1 MKRLIAALILVL
13 PAATLLAEEGMW
25 TLDNLPT
32 GKIQDTYGV
41 EIDDGWLARVQRA
54 TTRIEGGCTGS
65 FVSPDGLVLTNHHCV
80 RRCVMQIS
88 SAENNVDEEGF
99 LASNR
104 SEEVRCESEQLSV
117 LVEAEEITAQ
127 VMEAIEGKAEVEANE
142 ARKQTLTRLEQAC
155 EDASL
160 ESATGKL
167 SCETVSLYN
176 GGQYFLYKY
185 KRYDDVRLVFVPEAP
200 IAAFGG
206 DPDNFNFPRWC
217 LDMSFLRA
225 YENGEPAKT
234 PDYLTWRAEGAKEG
248 ELVFVT
254 GHPGSTDRQL
264 TVAELETLRNVY
276 LPHYLM
282 RYAELRGRYIQF
294 GKTGEE
300 SYRIVQGGPLLMT
313 ENSIKVRRNEL
324 RALLDDE
331 LFARKV
337 ADENR
342 LREAVAA
349 DPQLA
354 AKYGSAWDE
363 IAAAE
368 KTYLT
373 FIDEYLFLE
382 EAVAFNSTLFDYARS
397 LVRAATERRKPNE
410 ERLREYTEAALPQLR
425 QRTLANRPIYPD
437 LEELDLSF
445 SLDKLREFLG
455 PDSPYVKKVLGQV
468 SPDTL
473 AHALVAG
480 TRLGDAGYREK
491 LWDGGL
497 AAIESSQDPM
507 ILFAR
512 KVDADARGYRKRYED
527 EVEAPERQAS
537 ERIAEARFAVEGT
550 SNYPDATFT
559 LRVTFG
565 AVKGWEEKGE
575 MVYPFTTV
583 GEIFPRVTGDDPFR
597 LPASWL
603 EAQPRLDPDSRF
615 NFVATTDITGGNS
628 GSPAID
634 KQGNLVGLVFDGNI
648 HSIAGSYWF
657 DESVNR
663 TVAVHPAVMLEALKE
678 VYKADHLI
686 EELSAK

>member
-1 MKRLIAALILVL
+1 MKRLIAVLILVL

-25 TLDNLPT
+25 TLDNFPT
-32 GKIQDTYGV
+32 AKIQATYGV
-41 EIDDGWLARVQRA
+41 EIDDAWLARIQRA

-80 RRCVMQIS
+80 RRCTTQIS

-104 SEEVRCESEQLSV
+104 SEEVQCESEQLSV
-117 LVEAEEITAQ
+117 LVEVEEITAQ
-127 VMEAIEGKAEVEANE
+127 VMGAIEGKADVEANE
-142 ARKQTLTRLEQAC
+142 IRKQTLTRMEQAC

-264 TVAELETLRNVY
+264 TVAELKTMRDVS

-300 SYRIVQGGPLLMT
+300 PYRIVQGPLLMT
-313 ENSIKVRRNEL
+313 ENGIKVRRNEL

-331 LFARKV
+331 IFARKLD
-337 ADENR
+337 DENR

-354 AKYGSAWDE
+354 AKYGSAWDD

-368 KTYLT
+368 AAYLT
-373 FIDEYLFLE
+373 FRDEYLFLE
-382 EAVAFNSTLFDYARS
+382 AAVAFRSTLFDYARS
-397 LVRAATERRKPNE
+397 LVRAAEERQKPNE
-410 ERLREYTEAALPQLR
+410 QRLREYTEAALPQLR
-425 QRTLANRPIYPD
+425 QRTLASRPIYPD
-437 LEELDLSF
+437 LEEVDLSF

-455 PDSPYVKKVLGQV
+455 PDSPYVKKVLGRV

-491 LWDGGL
+491 LWDGGME
-497 AAIESSQDPM
+497 AIEASQDPM
-507 ILFAR
+507 ILFVR
-512 KVDADARGYRKRYED
+512 KVDPISRAYRKRYED
-527 EVEAPERQAS
+527 EVEAPEKQAA
-537 ERIAEARFAVEGT
+537 ERIAEARFVIQGA

-565 AVKGWEEKGE
+565 SVKGWEEKGE
-575 MVYPFTTV
+575 MVTPFTTV
-583 GEIFPRVTGDDPFR
+583 GGIFPRVTGDDPFR

-603 EAQPRLDPDSRF
+603 EAQQRLDPDTRF

-663 TVAVHPAVMLEALKE
+663 TVSVHPAVMLEALEKI
-678 VYKADHLI
+678 YKANHLV

>member
-1 MKRLIAALILVL
+1 MKRLLGILILVL
-13 PAATLLAEEGMW
+13 PAATVLAEEGMW
-25 TLDNLPT
+25 TLDHFPT
-32 GKIQDTYGV
+32 TQIQETYGV
-41 EIDDGWLARVQRA
+41 KIDDAWLARVQRA

-65 FVSPDGLVLTNHHCV
+65 FVSPDGLVLTNSHCV
-80 RRCVMQIS
+80 VGCVSQIS
-88 SAENNVDEEGF
+88 SAENNVEEEGF
-99 LASNR
+99 LAKNR
-104 SEEVRCESEQLSV
+104 SEEVQCESEQLST
-117 LVEAEEITAQ
+117 LVETEDITAQ
-127 VMEAIEGKAEVEANE
+127 VMDAIEGKGEVEANE
-142 ARKQTLTRLEQAC
+142 IRKQTLTRLEQAC
-155 EDASL
+155 EEASTGR
-160 ESATGKL
+160 STGKL
-167 SCETVSLYN
+167 SCERVSLYN

-185 KRYDDVRLVFVPEAP
+185 KRYDDVRLVFFPEWP
-200 IAAFGG
+200 IAVFGG
-206 DPDNFNFPRWC
+206 DPDNFNFPRYC

-248 ELVFVT
+248 ELVFVS
-254 GHPGSTDRQL
+254 GHPGATERQL
-264 TVAELETLRNVY
+264 TVAELKTLRDVS

-282 RYAELRGRYIQF
+282 RYAELRGRYIQY

-300 SYRIVQGGPLLMT
+300 PYRIVHEPLLRT
-313 ENSIKVRRNEL
+313 ENGIKVRRNEL

-331 LFARKV
+331 LFARKI
-337 ADENR
+337 AEENR

-349 DPQLA
+349 DPKLEA
-354 AKYGSAWDE
+354 RYGSAWDE

-368 KTYLT
+368 AAYLT
-373 FIDEYLFLE
+373 FRDEYLFLE
-382 EAVAFNSTLFDYARS
+382 AAVAFNGSLFNYARS
-397 LVRAATERRKPNE
+397 LVRAAEERQKPNE
-410 ERLREYTEAALPQLR
+410 DRLREYTEAALPQLR

-437 LEELDLSF
+437 LEELRLSY
-445 SLDKLREFLG
+445 SLDKLREYLG

-497 AAIESSQDPM
+497 AAIGASQDPM

-512 KVDADARGYRKRYED
+512 KIDPDARAYRKRYED
-527 EVEAPERQAS
+527 EVEAPEQQAS
-537 ERIAEARFAVEGT
+537 ERIAEARFAIEGT

-559 LRVTFG
+559 LRVSFG
-565 AVKGWEEKGE
+565 SVKGWEEKGE
-575 MVYPFTTV
+575 MVTPFTTV
-583 GEIFPRVTGDDPFR
+583 GGIFPRVTGDDPFR

-603 EAQPRLDPDSRF
+603 EAKPRLDPDTRF
-615 NFVATTDITGGNS
+615 NFVSTTDITGGNS
-628 GSPAID
+628 GSPIID
-634 KQGNLVGLVFDGNI
+634 RQGNLVGLAFDGNI
-648 HSIAGSYWF
+648 HAIAGAYWF

-663 TVAVHPAVMLEALKE
+663 TVSVHPAVMLEALEK

>member
-1 MKRLIAALILVL
+1 MKRLITALILVL
-13 PAATLLAEEGMW
+13 PAAMVLAEEGMW
-25 TLDNLPT
+25 TLDNFPT
-32 GKIQDTYGV
+32 AKIQSAYGV
-41 EIDDGWLARVQRA
+41 EIDDAWLARIQRS

-80 RRCVMQIS
+80 RRCTTQIS

-99 LASNR
+99 VAR
-104 SEEVRCESEQLSV
+104 SRSDEVRCESEQLSV
-117 LVEAEEITAQ
+117 LVETEDVTARI
-127 VMEAIEGKAEVEANE
+127 MDAIEGKAEVEANE
-142 ARKQTLTRLEQAC
+142 IRKQTLTRMEQAC
-155 EDASL
+155 EEASA

-234 PDYLTWRAEGAKEG
+234 PEYLTWRAEGAKEG
-248 ELVFVT
+248 EPVFVT
-254 GHPGSTDRQL
+254 GHPGSTDRQM
-264 TVAELETLRNVY
+264 TVAELKTMRDVI

-300 SYRIVQGGPLLMT
+300 PYRIVSGPLLMT
-313 ENSIKVRRNEL
+313 ENGIKVRRNEL

-331 LFARKV
+331 VFARKI
-337 ADENR
+337 ADENG
-342 LREAVAA
+342 LREAVAS

-368 KTYLT
+368 ETYLT
-373 FIDEYLFLE
+373 FRDEYLFLE
-382 EAVAFNSTLFDYARS
+382 AGVAFNSTLFDYARS
-397 LVRAATERRKPNE
+397 LVRAAAERQKPNE

-425 QRTLANRPIYPD
+425 QRTLASRPIYPD
-437 LEELDLSF
+437 MEELKLSF

-455 PDSPYVKKVLGQV
+455 PDSPYVKKVLGRV

-473 AHALVAG
+473 AHALVTG
-480 TRLGDAGYREK
+480 TRLDDPAYREK
-491 LWDGGL
+491 LWDGGVE
-497 AAIESSQDPM
+497 AIEAAQDPM

-512 KVDADARGYRKRYED
+512 KVDEVSRTYRKRYED
-527 EVEAPERQAS
+527 EVEAPKKQAS
-537 ERIAEARFAVEGT
+537 ERIAEARFAIQGT

-575 MVYPFTTV
+575 MVYPFTTI

-597 LPASWL
+597 LPESWL
-603 EAQPRLDPDSRF
+603 AAQPRLDADTRF